1 MNTNAVIYVDK
12 ETKDAAEF
20 VLAERGM
27 SLATA
32 INYVLRGFAN
42 GTLEFHEMGD
52 VASEGMD
59 AFELYNINQQA
70 MLDAELVGNFL
81 DMALDE
87 ETPDI
92 FNA

>member
-12 ETKDAAEF
+12 EARDAAEF

-42 GTLEFHEMGD
+42 GTLEFHEIGD
-52 VASEGMD
+52 AEEEGMN
-59 AFELYNINQQA
+59 AFELFNLRQQA
-70 MLDAELVGNFL
+70 LMDAELVGNFM
-81 DMALDE
+81 DMVLDE
-87 ETPDI
+87 QTPDI
-92 FNA
+92 LKS

>member
-12 ETKDAAEF
+12 EARDAAEF

-42 GTLEFHEMGD
+42 GTLEFHQMGD

-70 MLDAELVGNFL
+70 MLDAELVGNFM
-81 DMALDE
+81 DMVLDE
-87 ETPDI
+87 QTPDI
-92 FNA
+92 LKS